1 MALRRKFMEVY
12 GPGGP
17 MEGGKLVLWVDLG
30 ILKGHNMEAEY
41 VGCFEGT
48 GFLAYKD
55 HPEFATK
62 IDFEEV

>member
-1 MALRRKFMEVY
+1 
-12 GPGGP
+12 